1 MGRLRLRLG
10 VDLPRSTIVNPRH
23 RMTDPIE
30 ALAQDLRYAARGLR
44 KSAGFTLVAVLTLSV
59 GIGATTAV
67 FSVINGVLL
76 RPLPYPDPDRLVAV
90 SNVFPDSGSHFGLVS
105 GSDVVNWRADNHVF
119 DQLEFVSQPDI
130 VAMSG
135 AGYGE
140 RAAVQHMTWRVLTM
154 LGIKSFLGAIPNDDL
169 SEKRGQGVLIS
180 YEFWKSHF
188 GGDPK
193 VLGQTVFVDTGAGPI
208 VAVLEPGFDL
218 FGTGVPDVYVIHGMS
233 DVVDSGI
240 GDVRWEVAVGKLKR
254 GISIEQAQAAM
265 NVTQRHL
272 AQVFPETYKNVGVR
286 VDPLQKRLF
295 SHWAGVYY
303 PLFGIVGL
311 VLLIACVNVAN
322 LLMVRGDARRK
333 EIGVRVAMG
342 ANKGT
347 LIRQVLT
354 ESVLLSLIGGLVG
367 LLLSFLSVRI
377 FNMWAPFW
385 FPRETSVLVDGRV
398 LLFTFATCV
407 LTGIGFGLIPAYRP
421 VRTNLNECLKEGTR
435 STTTISRHRTRNTLV
450 VTEIALSLVLLI
462 FAGLM
467 INTLTRILRTPP
479 GFAPEHLLTAQV
491 RLTGDKYINASPPT
505 DPNFNLIL
513 PPVGRFCDRVLERF
527 RSTPGVEDVAI
538 IDWLPLLDGTGDI
551 AQYAWPGFT
560 IAGQSVS
567 TATEKPS
574 VLREGVSSDYFPM
587 MSIPV
592 IRGRRITEQDTPS
605 NAWVT
610 VINQT
615 MAKRYWPNQDPI
627 GQAIKFDDSPDEKPR
642 QIVGIVQDVKQFSLT
657 IPAEPEAYVPYQQL
671 SSRIYPG
678 WTEARV
684 HKSIVIRTHADP
696 KALMQSMRRI
706 ISELAPES
714 AIFGISTVERTV
726 SQSVTFWRFLSH
738 ILELFAAIALLL
750 AVIGIYGVISYSI
763 RERRH
768 ELGLRMALGAQPS
781 QVLRL
786 VLRQAMVVCV
796 TGVAI
801 GLVSSFAATPLI
813 SRFLYGVKPNDLMT
827 FVLVSSV
834 LITVTFF
841 ASYVPARRATK
852 VDPMQTLRHE

>member
-1 MGRLRLRLG
+1 
-10 VDLPRSTIVNPRH
+10 
-23 RMTDPIE
+23 MTDLIE
-30 ALAQDLRYAARGLR
+30 ALAQDLRYAARALR
-44 KSAGFTLVAVLTLSV
+44 KSPGFTLVAVLTLGV

-90 SNVFPDSGSHFGLVS
+90 SNVFPDSGSSFGLVS

-119 DQLEFVSQPDI
+119 DQLEFVSHPDI

-154 LGIKSFLGAIPNDDL
+154 LGIKSFLGAIPSDDL
-169 SEKRGQGVLIS
+169 SEQRGSQGVLIS
-180 YEFWKSHF
+180 YEFWKRHF

-193 VLGQTVFVDTGAGPI
+193 VLGQNVFVDTGAGPI

-240 GDVRWEVAVGKLKR
+240 NDVRWEDAVGKLKL
-254 GISIEQAQAAM
+254 GVSIEQAQAAM

-295 SHWAGVYY
+295 GHWAGVYY
-303 PLFGIVGL
+303 TLFGIVGL

-322 LLMVRGDARRK
+322 LLMVRGDGRRK
-333 EIGVRVAMG
+333 EMGVRVAMG
-342 ANKGT
+342 ANKRT

-377 FNMWAPFW
+377 FNMWTPFW
-385 FPRETSVLVDGRV
+385 FPRQTSVLVDGRV

-407 LTGIGFGLIPAYRP
+407 LTGIGFGLIPAYRA
-421 VRTNLNECLKEGTR
+421 VRTNLNECLQEGAR
-435 STTTISRHRTRNTLV
+435 STATSSRHRTRNMLV
-450 VTEIALSLVLLI
+450 VIEIALSLVLLI

-491 RLTGDKYINASPPT
+491 RLTGNKYINASPPK
-505 DPNFNLIL
+505 DPDFNLIL
-513 PPVGRFCDRVLERF
+513 LPVQRFCDRVLEPF

-538 IDWLPLLDGTGDI
+538 IDWPPLLDGAGDS
-551 AQYAWPGFT
+551 AQYASPGFT
-560 IAGQSVS
+560 ITGQSVS
-567 TATEKPS
+567 NAAEKPT
-574 VLREGVSSDYFPM
+574 VLREGVSSDYFPL

-592 IRGRRITEQDTPS
+592 IRGRSITEQDTPS
-605 NAWVT
+605 NAWVA

-615 MAKRYWPNQDPI
+615 MAKRYWRNQDPI
-627 GQAIKFDDSPDEKPR
+627 GQAIKFDDSPSEKPR
-642 QIVGIVQDVKQFSLT
+642 QIIGIVQDVKQFSLA

-714 AIFGISTVERTV
+714 AIFGITTVERTV
-726 SQSVTFWRFLSH
+726 SQSATDWRFLSH

-750 AVIGIYGVISYSI
+750 AVIGVYGVISYSI
-763 RERRH
+763 GERRH
-768 ELGLRMALGAQPS
+768 ELGLRMALEAQPS
-781 QVLRL
+781 QVLGL
-786 VLRQAMVVCV
+786 VLRQAMALCV

-801 GLVSSFAATPLI
+801 GLIVSFAATPLV
-813 SRFLYGVKPNDLMT
+813 SKFLYGVKPNDLLT
-827 FVLVSSV
+827 YVLVSSI

-841 ASYVPARRATK
+841 ASYVPARHATK
-852 VDPMQTLRHE
+852 IDPMQTLRHE

>member
-1 MGRLRLRLG
+1 
-10 VDLPRSTIVNPRH
+10 
-23 RMTDPIE
+23 MTDPIE

-44 KSAGFTLVAVLTLSV
+44 KSLGFTLVAVLTLGV

-90 SNVFPDSGSHFGLVS
+90 SNVFPDSGSPFGLVS

-119 DQLEFVSQPDI
+119 DQLEFVSHPDI

-140 RAAVQHMTWRVLTM
+140 RAAVQHMTWRLLTM

-169 SEKRGQGVLIS
+169 SEQRGSQGVLIS
-180 YEFWKSHF
+180 YEFWKRHF

-240 GDVRWEVAVGKLKR
+240 NDVRWEDAVGKLKL
-254 GISIEQAQAAM
+254 GVSIGQAQAAM

-295 SHWAGVYY
+295 GHWAGVYY
-303 PLFGIVGL
+303 TLFGIVEL

-322 LLMVRGDARRK
+322 LLMVRGDGRRK
-333 EIGVRVAMG
+333 EMGVRVAMG
-342 ANKGT
+342 ANKRT

-385 FPRETSVLVDGRV
+385 FPRQTSVLLDGRV

-407 LTGIGFGLIPAYRP
+407 LTGIGFGLIPAYRA
-421 VRTNLNECLKEGTR
+421 VRTNLNECLQEGAR
-435 STTTISRHRTRNTLV
+435 STATISRHRTRNTLV

-538 IDWLPLLDGTGDI
+538 IDWLPLLDGPGDS
-551 AQYAWPGFT
+551 AQYASPGFT
-560 IAGQSVS
+560 IAGRGVS
-567 TATEKPS
+567 TAAEKPT
-574 VLREGVSSDYFPM
+574 VLREGISSDYFPM
-587 MSIPV
+587 MTIPV
-592 IRGRRITEQDTPS
+592 IRGRSITEQDTPS
-605 NAWVT
+605 NAWVV
-610 VINQT
+610 VINQA

-642 QIVGIVQDVKQFSLT
+642 QIIGIVQDVKQFSLT

-684 HKSIVIRTHADP
+684 HKSIVIRTHADLT
-696 KALMQSMRRI
+696 ALMERMRRI

-714 AIFGISTVERTV
+714 AIFGITTVERTV
-726 SQSVTFWRFLSH
+726 SQSATDWRFLSH

-786 VLRQAMVVCV
+786 VLRQAMVLCV

-813 SRFLYGVKPNDLMT
+813 SKFLYGVKPNDLLT

-834 LITVTFF
+834 LVAVTFF
-841 ASYVPARRATK
+841 ASYVPARHATK
-852 VDPMQTLRHE
+852 IDPMQTLRHE

>member
-1 MGRLRLRLG
+1 
-10 VDLPRSTIVNPRH
+10 
-23 RMTDPIE
+23 MTDLIE
-30 ALAQDLRYAARGLR
+30 ALAQDLRYAARALR
-44 KSAGFTLVAVLTLSV
+44 KSPGFTLVAVLTLGV

-90 SNVFPDSGSHFGLVS
+90 SNVFPDSGSSFGLVS

-119 DQLEFVSQPDI
+119 DQLEFVSHPDI

-154 LGIKSFLGAIPNDDL
+154 LGIKSFLGAIPSDDL
-169 SEKRGQGVLIS
+169 SEQRGSQGVLIS
-180 YEFWKSHF
+180 YEFWKRHF

-193 VLGQTVFVDTGAGPI
+193 VLGQNVFVDTGAGPI

-240 GDVRWEVAVGKLKR
+240 NDVRWEDAVGKLKL
-254 GISIEQAQAAM
+254 GVSIEQAQAAM

-295 SHWAGVYY
+295 GHWAGVYY
-303 PLFGIVGL
+303 TLFGIVGL

-322 LLMVRGDARRK
+322 LLMVRGDGRRK
-333 EIGVRVAMG
+333 EMGVRVAMG
-342 ANKGT
+342 ANKRT

-377 FNMWAPFW
+377 FNMWTPFW
-385 FPRETSVLVDGRV
+385 FPRQTSVLVDGRV

-407 LTGIGFGLIPAYRP
+407 LTGIGFGLIPAYRA
-421 VRTNLNECLKEGTR
+421 VRTNLNECLQEGAR
-435 STTTISRHRTRNTLV
+435 STATSSRHRTRNMLV
-450 VTEIALSLVLLI
+450 VIEIALSLVLLI

-491 RLTGDKYINASPPT
+491 RLTGEKYINASPPT
-505 DPNFNLIL
+505 DPDFNLIL
-513 PPVGRFCDRVLERF
+513 PPVGQFCNRVLERF

-538 IDWLPLLDGTGDI
+538 IDWLPLLDGAGDS
-551 AQYAWPGFT
+551 AQYASPGFT
-560 IAGQSVS
+560 ITGQSVS
-567 TATEKPS
+567 NAAEKPT
-574 VLREGVSSDYFPM
+574 VLREGVSSDYFPI

-592 IRGRRITEQDTPS
+592 IRGRSITEQDTPS
-605 NAWVT
+605 NAWVA

-615 MAKRYWPNQDPI
+615 MAKRYWRNQDPI
-627 GQAIKFDDSPDEKPR
+627 GQAIKFDDSPSEKPR
-642 QIVGIVQDVKQFSLT
+642 QIIGIVQDVKQFSLA

-714 AIFGISTVERTV
+714 AIFGITTVERTV
-726 SQSVTFWRFLSH
+726 SQSATDWRFLSH

-750 AVIGIYGVISYSI
+750 AVIGVYGVISYSI
-763 RERRH
+763 GERRH

-781 QVLRL
+781 QVLGL
-786 VLRQAMVVCV
+786 VLRQAMALCV

-801 GLVSSFAATPLI
+801 GLIVSFAATPLM
-813 SRFLYGVKPNDLMT
+813 SKFLYGVKPNDLLT
-827 FVLVSSV
+827 YVLVSSI

-841 ASYVPARRATK
+841 ASYVPARHATK
-852 VDPMQTLRHE
+852 IDPMQTLRHE